1 MNLHKI
7 AIVTADKGGST
18 LIVDPTMLR
27 KNTLEKLEN
36 PQLYKKLQN
45 DPLKDLHRELFQLW
59 VQGKQ
64 NNFVSPEEAKYVMGI
79 SDKQKKDESG
89 PTNRPS
95 TSPRYKPGKSYFYP
109 SLKVHK
115 LKKEDLKPGVEPPLR
130 LISALQDGISKR
142 SDVFIAA
149 KFLRNLERDF
159 CDDLLT
165 DTTDAILWLDQ
176 VNNTYPKNLKMQLK
190 SFTFDFKALYDSLS
204 PTLVL
209 EALHFAMNSCRCNWS
224 KEFKDW
230 LVLLIK
236 LSLKSSIGL
245 FEGCWY
251 EQINGVPTGGS
262 LCVQIANIAV
272 FYVLRKKVYANA
284 TLMTNI
290 KSIKRFIDDGAGL
303 FNGTLR
309 QFQTWIKSVNDTIA
323 PYGLNI
329 DEFQVKNVDC
339 FVNFLDIKYKFDSE
353 GNLQTDLY
361 MKETTSRAYFHFNS
375 CHPNHIFSGIVYS

>member
-1 MNLHKI
+1 
-7 AIVTADKGGST
+7 
-18 LIVDPTMLR
+18 
-27 KNTLEKLEN
+27 
-36 PQLYKKLQN
+36 
-45 DPLKDLHRELFQLW
+45 
-59 VQGKQ
+59 
-64 NNFVSPEEAKYVMGI
+64 MGI

-115 LKKEDLKPGVEPPLR
+115 LKKEDLKPGAEPPIR

-149 KFLRNLERDF
+149 KFLRNLEKDF

-230 LVLLIK
+230 LVLLVK

-245 FEGCWY
+245 FEGCFI
-251 EQINGVPTGGS
+251 ES
-262 LCVQIANIAV
+262 LRESLKLKIIQQKYQLFQLELFHA
-272 FYVLRKKVYANA
+272 LKV
-284 TLMTNI
+284 I
-290 KSIKRFIDDGAGL
+290 KS
-303 FNGTLR
+303 
-309 QFQTWIKSVNDTIA
+309 W
-323 PYGLNI
+323 
-329 DEFQVKNVDC
+329 
-339 FVNFLDIKYKFDSE
+339 FLQYTNMSH
-353 GNLQTDLY
+353 
-361 MKETTSRAYFHFNS
+361 S
-375 CHPNHIFSGIVYS
+375 